1 MRVLLV
7 EDNER
12 LSSLMRGGL
21 ARGGFTVDAF
31 DCLGDA
37 EAAIGAVAY
46 DLILLDLGLPD
57 GDGMEWLKRFR
68 RRSHAVP
75 VLVVTARG
83 GVTDRVA
90 GLDTGADDYLVKPFE
105 IDELLAR
112 CRALLRRPGAC
123 ISTILTAGNV
133 ALEISSR
140 QVTVAGQPLDA
151 PRRETDLLELLLR
164 RSGQVVPRAV
174 LEERLYGFDDEVTP
188 NALEAHVSRLRRRLT
203 DAAADASGLA
213 EKRLTMAGACFS
225 SGVKVRARKP
235 GRASFGIPSLPSE
248 WLIARRAAS
257 IRPPGIRPGRRA

>member
-31 DCLGDA
+31 DRLEDA
-37 EAAIGAVAY
+37 ESAVDTVDY

-57 GDGMEWLKRFR
+57 GDGMDWLKRFR
-68 RRSHAVP
+68 RRSRDVP

-83 GVTDRVA
+83 GLTDRVA

-105 IDELLAR
+105 MDELLAR
-112 CRALLRRPGAC
+112 CRAVLRRPGASL
-123 ISTILTAGNV
+123 STVLSTGNV
-133 ALEISSR
+133 TLNTTSR
-140 QVTVAGQPLDA
+140 QVAVAGSQIDA
-151 PRRETDLLELLLR
+151 SRRETDLLEVLLR

-188 NALEAHVSRLRRRLT
+188 NALEAHVSRLRRRLS
-203 DAAADASGLA
+203 DAAADVSIHTV
-213 EKRLTMAGACFS
+213 R
-225 SGVKVRARKP
+225 GVGYLLRPA
-235 GRASFGIPSLPSE
+235 ALP
-248 WLIARRAAS
+248 
-257 IRPPGIRPGRRA
+257 

>member
-31 DCLGDA
+31 DCLSDA
-37 EAAIGAVAY
+37 EAAIGAVDY

-105 IDELLAR
+105 MDELLAR

-123 ISTILTAGNV
+123 LSTILTAGNV
-133 ALEISSR
+133 ALDTSSR
-140 QVTVAGQPLDA
+140 QVAVAGQPLDA
-151 PRRETDLLELLLR
+151 PRRETDLLEILLR

-203 DAAADASGLA
+203 EAAADVSVHTVRGVGYLLRLSAS
-213 EKRLTMAGACFS
+213 
-225 SGVKVRARKP
+225 P
-235 GRASFGIPSLPSE
+235 
-248 WLIARRAAS
+248 
-257 IRPPGIRPGRRA
+257 